1 MPNIIS
7 LYKNSFSAI
16 QKNIWI
22 LSIAMFINRCG
33 SMVLLFAS
41 LYLTN
46 QLHFTIAEAG
56 IVMSFYGIGSVLGS
70 YAGGW
75 LTDRYHFFNILILS
89 LLCSGSILLMLI
101 FASSPFSVTCI
112 IFGYAFT
119 ADIFRPANSKAIAVY
134 STPENRTRSVS
145 LVRLAINLGFSVGPA
160 MGGFVALYLG
170 YKWLFVIDACT
181 GFLAAAMLYFYLPRE
196 AETKQQTE
204 ATSNKLEKSN
214 SAYRDVRYLVFIL
227 MVAVY
232 GISFFQLFASVPQY
246 FSRVCKYSEDTIG
259 LLMALN
265 GILVV
270 LIEMPFVAALEKS
283 KKQFRFIIAGTL
295 CIPVAMFCLQI
306 GNAWMLWSA
315 GYIVVVTLSEILA
328 MPFLMSHALSSS
340 PVERQGQYAALYAM
354 AFGMA
359 NIFAPLVGL
368 GLADNFGFSIT
379 FNFFMGMG
387 LFSAIGFWWLKTN
400 EQKKDQAEINS

>member
-1 MPNIIS
+1 
-7 LYKNSFSAI
+7 
-16 QKNIWI
+16 
-22 LSIAMFINRCG
+22 
-33 SMVLLFAS
+33 
-41 LYLTN
+41 
-46 QLHFTIAEAG
+46 
-56 IVMSFYGIGSVLGS
+56 
-70 YAGGW
+70 
-75 LTDRYHFFNILILS
+75 
-89 LLCSGSILLMLI
+89 MLI

-112 IFGYAFT
+112 IFGYAFS

-160 MGGFVALYLG
+160 MGGFVAMYLG

-196 AETKQQTE
+196 AETSQQTE
-204 ATSNKLEKSN
+204 ASSNKPEKSN
-214 SAYRDVRYLVFIL
+214 SAYRDVRYLIFIL

-295 CIPVAMFCLQI
+295 CIPVAMLCLQI
-306 GNAWMLWSA
+306 GNTWMLWSA

-368 GLADNFGFSIT
+368 GLADNFGFTIT
-379 FNFFMGMG
+379 FNFLWEWDCSQQLDFGGSKQMSKKK
-387 LFSAIGFWWLKTN
+387 FRLKYIP
-400 EQKKDQAEINS
+400 DFF

>member
-1 MPNIIS
+1 
-7 LYKNSFSAI
+7 
-16 QKNIWI
+16 
-22 LSIAMFINRCG
+22 
-33 SMVLLFAS
+33 
-41 LYLTN
+41 
-46 QLHFTIAEAG
+46 
-56 IVMSFYGIGSVLGS
+56 
-70 YAGGW
+70 
-75 LTDRYHFFNILILS
+75 
-89 LLCSGSILLMLI
+89 MLI

-112 IFGYAFT
+112 IFGYAFS

-160 MGGFVALYLG
+160 MGGFVAMYLG

-181 GFLAAAMLYFYLPRE
+181 GFLAAAMLYFYFTRE
-196 AETKQQTE
+196 AETSQQTE
-204 ATSNKLEKSN
+204 ASSNKTEKSD
-214 SAYRDVRYLVFIL
+214 YRDVRYLIFIL

-246 FSRVCKYSEDTIG
+246 FSRVCKYGRNTIG

-283 KKQFRFIIAGTL
+283 KKQLRFIIAGTL
-295 CIPVAMFCLQI
+295 CIPVAMLCLQI
-306 GNAWMLWSA
+306 GNTWMLWSA

-340 PVERQGQYAALYAM
+340 PVEAPRSICSFACHGLWNGQYIC
-354 AFGMA
+354 AFG
-359 NIFAPLVGL
+359 
-368 GLADNFGFSIT
+368 GFR
-379 FNFFMGMG
+379 
-387 LFSAIGFWWLKTN
+387 IGR
-400 EQKKDQAEINS
+400 